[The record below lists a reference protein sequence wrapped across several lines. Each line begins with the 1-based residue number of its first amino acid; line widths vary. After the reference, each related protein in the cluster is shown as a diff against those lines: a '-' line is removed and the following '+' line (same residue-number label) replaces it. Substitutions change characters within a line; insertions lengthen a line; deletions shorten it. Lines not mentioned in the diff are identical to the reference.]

1 MSHNLFLNTDSYKMS
16 HYKCWPPGTEYV
28 SAYIESRG
36 GKWDQTVMFGL
47 QYIIKKYLL
56 DLDLGKEEFVEAMAL
71 VGQHGLPFN
80 TEGFRDLM
88 HLGYL
93 PLHIQA
99 IPEGTVVN
107 TGNVLIQIINTGG
120 YKFYWLPSFLETLL
134 LRVWYPITVATKS
147 FKCKQIIKHYLDR
160 TSDEPDN
167 GQLDFKLHDF
177 GARGASSFETASIG
191 GCAHLVNFR
200 GSDTISGILMAR
212 DYYHEPMAGFS
223 ISAAEHATITS
234 WGREHEVD
242 AYRNMLTQFAQ
253 PGKTL
258 AVVSDSYDIFHA
270 IDEIWGKQLK
280 QEVIN
285 SGATLVIRPD
295 SGQPVAMV
303 RETLRHC
310 MDAFGYITNKKGYD
324 VLPPYIRVIQGD
336 GVDLD
341 SIEAIL
347 KEITA
352 PGNMFSADNIA
363 FGMGGALLQNLNRD
377 NLRFAMKTSAVCVN
391 GKWRDVWKDP
401 ITDPGKKSKR
411 GRLALVKLGKQ
422 YHTVTEDNL
431 VGFQG
436 GNQLVDIFK
445 DGVLLKDWTLQ
456 EIRDRANEALNE

>member
-1 MSHNLFLNTDSYKMS
+1 
-16 HYKCWPPGTEYV
+16 
-28 SAYIESRG
+28 
-36 GKWDQTVMFGL
+36 
-47 QYIIKKYLL
+47 
-56 DLDLGKEEFVEAMAL
+56 
-71 VGQHGLPFN
+71 
-80 TEGFRDLM
+80 
-88 HLGYL
+88 
-93 PLHIQA
+93 
-99 IPEGTVVN
+99 
-107 TGNVLIQIINTGG
+107 
-120 YKFYWLPSFLETLL
+120 
-134 LRVWYPITVATKS
+134 
-147 FKCKQIIKHYLDR
+147 
-160 TSDEPDN
+160 
-167 GQLDFKLHDF
+167 
-177 GARGASSFETASIG
+177 
-191 GCAHLVNFR
+191 
-200 GSDTISGILMAR
+200 
-212 DYYHEPMAGFS
+212 
-223 ISAAEHATITS
+223 
-234 WGREHEVD
+234 
-242 AYRNMLTQFAQ
+242 
-253 PGKTL
+253 
-258 AVVSDSYDIFHA
+258 
-270 IDEIWGKQLK
+270 
-280 QEVIN
+280 
-285 SGATLVIRPD
+285 
-295 SGQPVAMV
+295 
-303 RETLRHC
+303 